1 VERAN
6 RLAARFIDRLT
17 KITFDIGGLE
27 QLADPAVMADVALA
41 INATPMGLN
50 TGRFAPLA
58 YHASPADCVFY
69 DMVYAL
75 KTTPFLTPAL
85 ALGRRGFDGAGMLL
99 NQGTLAFELINNAA
113 APVAAMRTAL
123 LTALGRL

>member
-1 VERAN
+1 
-6 RLAARFIDRLT
+6 
-17 KITFDIGGLE
+17 
-27 QLADPAVMADVALA
+27 
-41 INATPMGLN
+41 
-50 TGRFAPLA
+50 
-58 YHASPADCVFY
+58 
-69 DMVYAL
+69 MVYAL